1 MWSNKKTSKMIPRKV
16 WTAASVIGFLALFAF
31 YQICFHNIF
40 NIERSPALDL
50 YRWDQL
56 KYIYSLKSFLLTFLF
71 DNFSQG
77 IESLNFTLN
86 QTIEV
91 IDKER
96 DDEEEN
102 GNEVVNVH
110 VTAIDEATEKEESVN
125 EVKNVHINANYEV
138 TVKEENDEVKNV
150 NMNASDEVTENEK
163 NDEVKNV
170 HMNANNEVTMKEDDD
185 EEKSLHM
192 SPNNEVTEKEEDGD
206 RTSHHPHSD
215 LFTRNLTLVD
225 IKSFKFIINN
235 DICNV
240 GPVAI
245 VTIVHSSAE
254 NKAARDIIRFSS
266 A

>member
-1 MWSNKKTSKMIPRKV
+1 MIPRKV

-125 EVKNVHINANYEV
+125 EVKNVH
-138 TVKEENDEVKNV
+138 
-150 NMNASDEVTENEK
+150 
-163 NDEVKNV
+163 
-170 HMNANNEVTMKEDDD
+170 MNANNEVTVKEDDD

-192 SPNNEVTEKEEDGD
+192 SPNNEVTEKEGDGD

-215 LFTRNLTLVD
+215 LFTRNLTLID